1 MRDILVSLVVFAS
14 LPYILRTPA
23 IGAMMWVWISV
34 MNPHT
39 QGWGFATSFPF
50 AAIIAGTT
58 IVSMLVS
65 REPKQVPWTPV
76 TLVLLLFGLWMIVT
90 LPFSLHLD
98 EALPLWSRV
107 MKILLMTFVVA
118 MLVRSREQIE
128 QLMWVLAMS
137 LGFYGF
143 KGGLFTLRSGGENRV
158 WGPDGTFIGDN
169 NAIAL
174 ALIMAIPLMYY
185 LFMRTSRRALRYLL
199 FATMLL
205 SALAALGSYS
215 RGGFLAIAAMGVFML
230 VKSRKKLAVGS
241 VLLVS
246 VPLLLLFMPQQW
258 VSRMDTIDNYE
269 LDASARGRLNAWAMA
284 FRLASDRLF
293 GGGFEIYTPSVF
305 AAYAPDP
312 GAIHAAHS
320 IYFQVLGEHGFIGL
334 GLYVLLGVLTWRCA
348 SWIVRTAR
356 DHAQFQWAGDLA
368 LTIKMS
374 LVGFMVGGAFLSLAY
389 FDVPYYLLCVLVATR
404 KLMDN
409 ALDAQAAEAR
419 AVAAMPA

>member
-1 MRDILVSLVVFAS
+1 MRASLSRLKETRKVRDILVSLVVFAS

-258 VSRMDTIDNYE
+258 VSRMDILRPT
-269 LDASARGRLNAWAMA
+269 GR
-284 FRLASDRLF
+284 
-293 GGGFEIYTPSVF
+293 T
-305 AAYAPDP
+305 
-312 GAIHAAHS
+312 
-320 IYFQVLGEHGFIGL
+320 
-334 GLYVLLGVLTWRCA
+334 
-348 SWIVRTAR
+348 
-356 DHAQFQWAGDLA
+356 
-368 LTIKMS
+368 
-374 LVGFMVGGAFLSLAY
+374 
-389 FDVPYYLLCVLVATR
+389 LVAST
-404 KLMDN
+404 
-409 ALDAQAAEAR
+409 
-419 AVAAMPA
+419 